1 MSETITLSTL
11 GPHSPD
17 YTRKIAWSLAECV
30 RVLNY
35 ATASGADTGIAYPAT
50 AYEVLGALYTATGR
64 LPQLLSQLSGR
75 LERAT
80 EAGRLA
86 EDRHGDVI
94 AAVATA
100 QEALEC
106 AGGHIGAVTSAL
118 QAAQNAIAGLS
129 MPDDDEGGEP
139 A

>member
-11 GPHSPD
+11 GPHSPE
-17 YTRKIAWSLAECV
+17 YTREVAWGLAECV

-35 ATASGADTGIAYPAT
+35 ATGSAEDAGIAYPAT

-64 LPQLLSQLSGR
+64 LPQLLSQLSGW
-75 LERAT
+75 LERAA

-86 EDRHGDVI
+86 EERHGDVV

-106 AGGHIGAVTSAL
+106 AAGHVGAVTSAL

-129 MPDDDEGGEP
+129 MPDDDEGGES

>member
-11 GPHSPD
+11 GPHSPE
-17 YTRKIAWSLAECV
+17 YTAEVANAMAECV

-35 ATASGADTGIAYPAT
+35 ATGSSADAGIAYPAT
-50 AYEVLGALYTATGR
+50 VYQVLGAMYTSTGR
-64 LPQLLSQLSGR
+64 LPQLLSQLSGW
-75 LERAT
+75 LERAA

-100 QEALEC
+100 QEALVF
-106 AGGHIGAVTSAL
+106 ANGKLASVTSAL
-118 QAAQNAIAGLS
+118 EAAQAAVSGLS
-129 MPDDDEGGEP
+129 LAERGEGEVRS
-139 A
+139 

>member
-1 MSETITLSTL
+1 VSETITLSTL

-17 YTRKIAWSLAECV
+17 YTREIAWGLAECM

-35 ATASGADTGIAYPAT
+35 ATGSGADAGIAYPAT
-50 AYEVLGALYTATGR
+50 AYDVLGALYTATGR
-64 LPQLLSQLSGR
+64 LPQLLSQLSGW
-75 LERAT
+75 LEQAA

-100 QEALEC
+100 QEALAH
-106 AGGHIGAVTSAL
+106 AGGQISAVTSAL
-118 QAAQNAIAGLS
+118 QAAQNAIAGLY
-129 MPDDDEGGEP
+129 MPGDGEGGGPE
-139 A
+139 